1 MKEFALYSAARFAI
15 FIGCYGVVL
24 ALVAVTA
31 GREAATGLW
40 PLLVAVVVSA
50 VVAAYALRGMRERFT
65 ARVHAR
71 ADRMV
76 AANREE

>member
-1 MKEFALYSAARFAI
+1 MKEFALYSAARFGI
-15 FIGCYGVVL
+15 FLGCYGVVL
-24 ALVAVTA
+24 AVVAVAA

-50 VVAAYALRGMRERFT
+50 VVAAYALRGMRERVT

-71 ADRMV
+71 ADRIV
-76 AANREE
+76 AAQREE